1 MLRSAKTS
9 VTAKKNNR
17 GCGNTYCLLKAPGMS
32 LMVSHPPQ
40 HVYPGV
46 GTRDLPKL
54 HLHPVSPAQLCVLF
68 PQHPH
73 CAQHPQPSTTVS
85 NKSTVCYDRVNQ
97 GKNMALGM
105 KANRISRGGEVTAL
119 RVAHR
124 VLFSQTRS
132 QLCFL
137 LLYNLNSDHWSA
149 RITLF
154 NFIWGLFSDGTA
166 VIALQVVRLASH
178 SKRGKW
184 HKWWH
189 CGLCNKEN

>member
-46 GTRDLPKL
+46 GTRDLPKF

-105 KANRISRGGEVTAL
+105 NAYRISRGGEVTAL

-137 LLYNLNSDHWSA
+137 LLYNLNSDH
-149 RITLF
+149 
-154 NFIWGLFSDGTA
+154 
-166 VIALQVVRLASH
+166 
-178 SKRGKW
+178 
-184 HKWWH
+184 
-189 CGLCNKEN
+189 